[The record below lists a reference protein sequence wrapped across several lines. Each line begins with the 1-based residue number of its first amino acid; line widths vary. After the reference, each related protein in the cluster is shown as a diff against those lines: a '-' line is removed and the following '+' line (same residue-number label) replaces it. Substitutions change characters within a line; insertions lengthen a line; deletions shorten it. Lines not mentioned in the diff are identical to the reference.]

1 MPSQN
6 FLASIV
12 SGVRVESAW
21 GPTFTVAQPFAASGS
36 GPSPLLTFLKPKVT
50 LLLNGGAEYAIT
62 PYGEPGPTKWPMV
75 QAGLIFGGLL
85 LAGFIIQGKIR

>member
-1 MPSQN
+1 MSSQN

-21 GPTFTVAQPFAASGS
+21 GPTFTVAQPFASS
-36 GPSPLLTFLKPKVT
+36 PPSPLLTFLKPKVT
-50 LLLNGGAEYAIT
+50 LLLNGGAEYAIA
-62 PYGEPGPTKWPMV
+62 PYGEPGRSKWPLV

-85 LAGFIIQGKIR
+85 LAGIYIQGRIK